1 MTIRVLLGEDNA
13 LLREGIRGLLTSADD
28 IDLVA
33 TCSDLESA
41 IESID
46 ATRPDVV
53 LTDIRM
59 PPSHSDEGVRIAQ
72 YCRTRHPRTAVV
84 LLSQF
89 VDPGYVRSLLE
100 SGSAGRGYLLKER
113 VSDVDELLAALRTVA
128 SGGSV
133 VDPVVI
139 EQLVRIGRSRG
150 NANVTRLSAR
160 ELEVLAEM
168 ARGHSNTAI
177 ARSLVVTTR
186 SVEKHIN
193 SIFAKLA
200 VGQQA
205 GVHPRVQAVLAYLAA
220 AGSR

>member
-1 MTIRVLLGEDNA
+1 MTIRVLLGEDNV
-13 LLREGIRGLLTSADD
+13 LLREGMRGLLTSADD
-28 IDLVA
+28 LDLVA
-33 TCSDLESA
+33 TCSDLDGA
-41 IESID
+41 IASID
-46 ATRPDVV
+46 ATKPDVV

-59 PPSHSDEGVRIAQ
+59 PPNHTDEGVRIAQ
-72 YCRTRHPRTAVV
+72 YCRSRHPETAVV

-128 SGGSV
+128 AGGSV

-168 ARGHSNTAI
+168 ARGHNNANI
-177 ARSLVVTTR
+177 AATLFITQRA
-186 SVEKHIN
+186 VEKHIN
-193 SIFAKLA
+193 SIFAKLG
-200 VGQQA
+200 VGI
-205 GVHPRVQAVLAYLAA
+205 GDHTHPRVRAVLLYLS
-220 AGSR
+220 GSVA